1 MLFNKYIILVWYL
14 EKFVIG
20 NILDGWEIL
29 NLIRNIMCL
38 FFLYFILYFLDIVV
52 GVLYEEGMGVVY
64 IYNGNIFR
72 MEDKYF

>member
-1 MLFNKYIILVWYL
+1 MKYYV
-14 EKFVIG
+14 FV
-20 NILDGWEIL
+20 
-29 NLIRNIMCL
+29 
-38 FFLYFILYFLDIVV
+38 FFIFYFLYFLDIVV